1 MPAHSASVLRLAGL
15 AALLCGA
22 SACHKPEPPA
32 DDKPPQPQAT
42 ELRDAIKQPIDKA
55 KAVEGAV
62 QQAAADQSRQI
73 DAATTQ

>member
-1 MPAHSASVLRLAGL
+1 MPAHSVSILRYAGL
-15 AALLCGA
+15 AALLFGA

-62 QQAAADQSRQI
+62 QQAAADQAKRI
-73 DAATTQ
+73 DTATTQ

>member
-62 QQAAADQSRQI
+62 QQAATAQSRQI
-73 DAATTQ
+73 DATTTQ